1 MLRLLFSIV
10 RNVISVSKFTSLL
23 DCSLRV
29 FFNCHCLCLFVCQVM
44 SPQVCITL
52 TNCLKGHKF
61 LYCFKC
67 LCHYLCLPLSLSQ
80 VLKIKSWIYDSLS
93 YTLQS
98 CLRVSDT
105 VTVCGQIKMTKWQ
118 MSRVEYNMV
127 YMLKNDGR
135 Q

>member
-1 MLRLLFSIV
+1 MQELLMLSTVQSTFSHMSLSFCLSG
-10 RNVISVSKFTSLL
+10 NVSSSLHHSDQRSHVS
-23 DCSLRV
+23 
-29 FFNCHCLCLFVCQVM
+29 
-44 SPQVCITL
+44 
-52 TNCLKGHKF
+52 
-61 LYCFKC
+61 KC
-67 LCHYLCLPLSLSQ
+67 LCHSLCLSLS
-80 VLKIKSWIYDSLS
+80 LSKIQKIQSWIFDSVI